1 MKTRANSRRSNSPQW
16 MVGLALVLISTFATA
31 HKPSDSYL
39 TLQIAGN
46 QIHGQWDIALR
57 DLDYAIGLDTDQNNA
72 ITWGE
77 LRAQHAT
84 IASYALSRLHL
95 SAEHQRCNA
104 IPVTQLVD
112 NHSDGAYE
120 VLRFNAKCPH
130 AVGML
135 SIDYRLFSDLDP
147 QHKGLLQIVGPN
159 GTRTA
164 ILGSPAPLQS
174 FDLGINDWR
183 ASFKQYLSLGIWHIW
198 TGFDHLLFLFSLL
211 LPAVLTWHGARWQ
224 GSTSLRASLLD
235 IAKVVT
241 AFTLAHSVTL
251 SLAALNV
258 LSLPSRLVEST
269 IAASVILAA
278 LNNVYPLV
286 SNRRWLLAFCF
297 GLIHG
302 FGFAAVLRDL
312 GLPSGALLT
321 SLVAF
326 NLGVECGQL
335 SLVALFIP
343 LAWPLRSGVFYRRVM
358 FGGSFAIAALALVW
372 FSERAFLLKIL

>member
-1 MKTRANSRRSNSPQW
+1 M
-16 MVGLALVLISTFATA
+16 GLALLGFCALVSA

-39 TLQIAGN
+39 TVHVSGPHIQ
-46 QIHGQWDIALR
+46 GQWDIALR
-57 DLDYAIGLDTDQNNA
+57 DLDYALGLDTDQNNV

-95 SAEHQRCNA
+95 SAEHQTCNA
-104 IPVTQLVD
+104 IAATHLVD

-120 VLRFNAKCPH
+120 VLRFNAECPH

-135 SIDYRLFSDLDP
+135 SIDYRLFADLDP
-147 QHKGLLQIVGPN
+147 QHKGLLQIVGPS

-164 ILGSPAPLQS
+164 ILGGTAPLQS

-211 LPAVLTWHGARWQ
+211 LPAVLTLHGARWQ
-224 GSTSLRASLLD
+224 GSTSLRASLVV

-258 LSLPSRLVEST
+258 VSLPSRLVEST

-278 LNNVYPLV
+278 LNNIYPLV

-326 NLGVECGQL
+326 NLGVE
-335 SLVALFIP
+335 
-343 LAWPLRSGVFYRRVM
+343 
-358 FGGSFAIAALALVW
+358 
-372 FSERAFLLKIL
+372 